1 MLFSFKG
8 PQAEGGDLGKLPVIN
23 FIPPNEG
30 QPLHEQRP
38 TLTRKII
45 TLPSKA
51 SRNSEECAASVAAL
65 SIEGALQNEERS
77 GKLIK

>member
-1 MLFSFKG
+1 MPF
-8 PQAEGGDLGKLPVIN
+8 IN
-23 FIPPNEG
+23 FIPLNEG

-45 TLPSKA
+45 TLPSMA
-51 SRNSEECAASVAAL
+51 PSSSEECAASVAAL
-65 SIEGALQNEERS
+65 SNEGALQNEERS